1 MKKIKIGCLIAI
13 FFGAMSLPALAG
25 EYDGSKVLICSITE
39 VVECGPGGNCQKLT
53 AADVGLPD
61 FLKIDFKEKTISA
74 PQASG
79 DMRSSKIENF
89 QRIDGKAIIQGAE
102 DGLKDFR
109 DGVGW
114 SLAVMEE
121 TGKMV
126 LTASGDEVGFVLF
139 GACTPD

>member
-13 FFGAMSLPALAG
+13 FFGATSLPALAG
-25 EYDGSKVLICSITE
+25 EYDGSKALICSITA

-53 AADVGLPD
+53 AEDVGLPD

-79 DMRSSKIENF
+79 EKRSSKIESF

-102 DGLKDFR
+102 NGLEDVR

-139 GACTPD
+139 GACTPY